1 MVTAP
6 PTPGASGAR
15 TGLDSTDVVTRW
27 DLDKT
32 YLRSR
37 FDTLKELLNAAL
49 ETPEEKRAVPG
60 AAAVLRELSGRGAR
74 VHILSGS
81 PRQMRSK
88 LSAKLELD
96 GVRYD
101 ELTLKPNLSNLARL
115 RFRALRDQL
124 GYKLPELLSARARDL
139 QHEYGRRHPLE
150 ILVGDD
156 SESDAFVYSLYA
168 DICAGSL
175 DLTTLER
182 VLEVGEAYSGAIRDC
197 RAALPRIAEHDVVD
211 RILIHL
217 DGQTPPSRFRHYGS
231 RLVPFYN
238 YFQAACVLVERRV
251 LSPEAV
257 LRIGSEFL
265 EQHGF
270 TPDSLARSYLDL
282 LRRGHAAG
290 RAPGMLDAA
299 LPGVAGM
306 LRAHADLV
314 RAVALMKTDAPN
326 AFDVEE
332 RKPVIDYTKLAERY
346 RGGGNRRRP
355 GMTFG

>member
-1 MVTAP
+1 MQTAP
-6 PTPGASGAR
+6 PNPGAPGAR
-15 TGLDSTDVVTRW
+15 TGLVNPDVVTRW

-49 ETPEEKRAVPG
+49 ETPEQKRAVPG

-81 PRQMRSK
+81 PRQMRGK
-88 LSAKLELD
+88 LSAKLALD

-101 ELTLKPNLSNLARL
+101 ELTLKPNLSNLAKL

-124 GYKLPELLSARARDL
+124 GYKLPELLAARARDL
-139 QHEYGRRHPLE
+139 EHEYGRRHPRE

-168 DICAGSL
+168 DICAGV
-175 DLTTLER
+175 LELPALLR
-182 VLEVGEAYSGAIRDC
+182 VLEVGEAYSAAIRDC
-197 RAALPRIAEHDVVD
+197 RAALPRITQHDVVD

-238 YFQAACVLVERRV
+238 YFQAACVLLERRV

-265 EQHGF
+265 EKHGF
-270 TPDSLARSYLDL
+270 SPDSLSRSYLDL

-290 RAPGMLDAA
+290 LAPGLLERA

-306 LRAHADLV
+306 SGAAQDLG
-314 RAVALMKTDAPN
+314 RSVALMRTDAPN

-332 RKPVIDYTKLAERY
+332 RPPVLDYAKLAERY
-346 RGGGNRRRP
+346 RGGRNRRRP